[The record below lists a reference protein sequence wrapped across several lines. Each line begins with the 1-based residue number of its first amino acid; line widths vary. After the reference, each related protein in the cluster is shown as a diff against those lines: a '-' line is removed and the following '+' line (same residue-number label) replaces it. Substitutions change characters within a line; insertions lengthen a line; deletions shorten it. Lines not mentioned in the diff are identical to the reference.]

1 MADIR
6 RNAVIMAAGTSS
18 RFVPLSRECPK
29 GLLEVKGE
37 VLIERQI
44 RQLKEAGIDEITI
57 VTGYMADKFAYLAP
71 KFGVEIV
78 INDDYT
84 RYNNSSS
91 VAHVLD
97 RLGNTYLCSSD
108 NYFPSNVFTG
118 DPRKSYYS
126 ALYAEGQ
133 TYEYCLHV
141 NDADEI
147 TGVDIGGADS
157 WYMIGHVYFSED
169 FSREFRK
176 IFEEEY
182 NNEETRLGYW
192 EDLYIRH
199 IDRLPPMSVRR
210 YRPGEIVEFDTLD
223 ELREFD
229 TSYLSD
235 TRSTVIKKI
244 AADLGC
250 GEAELHAFAKLD
262 GNDLTFSKGDCRYRF
277 DNSSQTIQKI

>member
-1 MADIR
+1 
-6 RNAVIMAAGTSS
+6 MAAGTSS

-29 GLLEVKGE
+29 GLLEVKGD

-44 RQLKEAGIDEITI
+44 RQLKEAGIDDIT
-57 VTGYMADKFAYLAP
+57 VVVGYMAEKLAYLAS
-71 KFGVEIV
+71 KFGVDIV
-78 INDDYT
+78 MNDDYA

-91 VAHVLD
+91 VARVLD

-108 NYFPSNVFTG
+108 NYFPENVFTG
-118 DPRKSYYS
+118 NPQKSYYS
-126 ALYAEGQ
+126 ALYAEGS
-133 TYEYCLHV
+133 TNEYCLHI
-141 NDADEI
+141 NGADEI
-147 TGVDIGGADS
+147 TGVDVGGADS

-182 NNEETRLGYW
+182 KNEETRQGYW

-199 IDRLPPMSVRR
+199 IDRLPRMSVRR

-223 ELREFD
+223 ELRGFD

-235 TRSTVIKKI
+235 TRSPIIKKI
-244 AADLGC
+244 AADMGC
-250 GEAELHAFAKLD
+250 GESELNAFARLD
-262 GNDLTFSKGDCRYRF
+262 GRDFEFSKGNCRYRF
-277 DNSSQTIQKI
+277 DNASQDIVKL

>member
-1 MADIR
+1 
-6 RNAVIMAAGTSS
+6 MAAGTSS
-18 RFVPLSRECPK
+18 RFVPLSWERPK

-37 VLIERQI
+37 ILIERQI
-44 RQLKEAGIDEITI
+44 RQLKDAGIDDIT
-57 VTGYMADKFAYLAP
+57 VVAGYMADKFAYLAP
-71 KFGVEIV
+71 KFGVDIV
-78 INDDYT
+78 INDDYA

-91 VAHVLD
+91 VARVLD

-118 DPRKSYYS
+118 GPNRSYYS
-126 ALYAEGQ
+126 ALYAEGP
-133 TYEYCLHV
+133 TSEYCLHL

-147 TGVDIGGADS
+147 TGVDVGGSDS

-169 FSREFRK
+169 YSLEFRK

-199 IDRLPPMSVRR
+199 IDRLPRMSVRR

-223 ELREFD
+223 ELRGFD
-229 TSYLSD
+229 MSYLSD

-244 AADLGC
+244 AGDLGC
-250 GEAELHAFAKLD
+250 RENELHAFTKL
-262 GNDLTFSKGDCRYRF
+262 GTNGFAFSKGDCRYRF
-277 DNSSQTIQKI
+277 DNSSQKIQKL